1 MNLMINKEC
10 MGSTYVKYKAFSKDE
25 YVCKFSIPAF
35 FSYSTTPPMACK
47 KNAYWPALAGG
58 CPVSGNPFPQ
68 AAHTQAAK
76 PSLG

>member
-1 MNLMINKEC
+1 
-10 MGSTYVKYKAFSKDE
+10 MGSTYVKYKAFSRDE
-25 YVCKFSIPAF
+25 YVCQFSIPAF